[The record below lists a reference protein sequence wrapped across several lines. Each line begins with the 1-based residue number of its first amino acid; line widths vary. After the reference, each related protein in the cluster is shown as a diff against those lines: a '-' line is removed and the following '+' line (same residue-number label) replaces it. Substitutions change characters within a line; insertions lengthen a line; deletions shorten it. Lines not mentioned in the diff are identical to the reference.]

1 MENKMSDS
9 DMVIDEKDSSD
20 LFTNVKS
27 PTNLSTDIAN
37 SDYSMSVYINEPE
50 LSDDTP
56 EWKGMSMNDIRKGF
70 GTYEYQEHPPI
81 VPAAKH
87 TVLFRLPLS
96 MHEPPK
102 PYPTHKIDKWSHGY
116 VRLPCSAHCFYPVD
130 QNLSLKSRFLE
141 YKRKNTRLMRYLRD
155 MIRYL
160 DCIFQRSGDR
170 SCRNRWDMIQEALL
184 RNILSSQQLESA
196 ILFYNQI
203 YAQRWNFTALHHFF
217 SEVLDSEETAVFFK
231 TLMPKMVQLALQ
243 LPMLLTGAI
252 PLLKRHTNGSISLSQ
267 LQVASLL
274 ANAFFCTFPRRN
286 SSNPQSEYATYPYIN
301 FNRLFAS
308 YKENAFEEKYNQS
321 VMEKIKCLLH
331 YFRRVTTKAPE
342 GVITIERRYIPCE
355 NCPKWNLQDQK
366 LPPLHITSKGTIEN
380 EGAGLLQVDFAN
392 KYVGGGVLSLGCVQ
406 EEIRFVIC
414 PELMITM
421 LVTEELDDT
430 EALIVSG
437 IERYSKYEG
446 YSNTFKWKGDFV
458 DETPRDDSYR
468 RMTSIVAIDALYF
481 RQPSLQFKIDN
492 ITREL
497 NKAYVGFVGSD
508 IYKNNLS
515 AIATGNWGCGAF
527 RGNPKLKVLIQ
538 LMAAAV
544 ADRPMVY
551 FTFGDTKLRDDVAAM
566 YAHLVQHDIDIA
578 RLYSM
583 LSEYHQES
591 ASSDH
596 SDFYCFL
603 YNKSRIKPLSKYF
616 PTKSKNSL
624 TNIFAKNSK
633 VTLSQ
638 RSKNV
643 ALNKEVNKHICEMT
657 EEEKI
662 INWLESCDDDNDDNA
677 KRDTKDMC
685 NEKIKN
691 NLKEANNVNES
702 SNLNFVEKHFV
713 DNSIAE
719 NKNQED
725 KVFYKLSKDVNFS
738 SLKETNIP
746 HSIDDRDKSRNIK
759 SELES
764 AKLNG
769 SESIEILKTSFILE
783 SHKQKSF
790 AKKSGQRNIS
800 DDPDT
805 SKKIKP
811 ELSLESSELND
822 TESIKILKDCFVPES
837 QKQKSLPRKSGQTKI
852 SDFFQRIS

>member
-1 MENKMSDS
+1 MSES
-9 DMVIDEKDSSD
+9 DVTFDEKHSAS
-20 LFTNVKS
+20 LFSNENLS
-27 PTNLSTDIAN
+27 TNLNTDIAN
-37 SDYSMSVYINEPE
+37 SDYSMSIYINEPE
-50 LSDDTP
+50 LSDDIP
-56 EWKGMSMNDIRKGF
+56 EWKGMSMNEIRKGC
-70 GTYEYQEHPPI
+70 GVYEYQEHPPI
-81 VPAAKH
+81 VSSAKH

-116 VRLPCSAHCFYPVD
+116 VRLPCSAHCFYPI
-130 QNLSLKSRFLE
+130 E
-141 YKRKNTRLMRYLRD
+141 
-155 MIRYL
+155 
-160 DCIFQRSGDR
+160 QRSGDR
-170 SCRNRWDMIQEALL
+170 NCRNRWDMIQEALL
-184 RNILSSQQLESA
+184 RNILSSQQLENA
-196 ILFYNQI
+196 ILSYNQI
-203 YAQRWNFTALHHFF
+203 YAQRWNFAALHHFF
-217 SEVLDSEETAVFFK
+217 SEVLDPEETAVFFK
-231 TLMPKMVQLALQ
+231 TLMPKIIQLALQ

-252 PLLKRHTNGSISLSQ
+252 PLLKRHTNSFISLSQ

-301 FNRLFAS
+301 FNRLFAAYS
-308 YKENAFEEKYNQS
+308 KVKHNQCES

-331 YFRRVTTKAPE
+331 YFRRVTAKAPE
-342 GVITIERRYIPCE
+342 GVITIERRYILRE
-355 NCPKWNLQDQK
+355 NFPKWNIQNQK

-392 KYVGGGVLSLGCVQ
+392 KYVGGGVLGLGCVQ

-414 PELMITM
+414 PELMVTM

-458 DETPRDDSYR
+458 DETPRDDSCR

-481 RQPSLQFKIDN
+481 RQQPSLQFKIDN

-544 ADRPMVY
+544 AGRSMVY
-551 FTFGDTKLRDDVAAM
+551 FTFGDTLLRDDVAAM

-583 LSEYHQES
+583 ISEYHQES
-591 ASSDH
+591 AASSDH

-603 YNKSRIKPLSKYF
+603 YNKSKIKLLNKYF

-624 TNIFAKNSK
+624 TDIFAED
-633 VTLSQ
+633 TLSQ

-643 ALNKEVNKHICEMT
+643 ALNKDVFNKHLYEMT

-662 INWLESCDDDNDDNA
+662 INWLANCDEDSDDNA
-677 KRDTKDMC
+677 KLNTKNAC
-685 NEKIKN
+685 NEKTKSNI
-691 NLKEANNVNES
+691 KEANNVIES
-702 SNLNFVEKHFV
+702 LHFV
-713 DNSIAE
+713 NDIIGE

-725 KVFYKLSKDVNFS
+725 KILYKLNKDVNPS
-738 SLKETNIP
+738 SLKESTIQ
-746 HSIDDRDKSRNIK
+746 HSVDTSKNIK
-759 SELES
+759 PEFSFESSE
-764 AKLNG
+764 LNG
-769 SESIEILKTSFILE
+769 SESIKILRDCSFSE
-783 SHKQKSF
+783 FHKQKSF
-790 AKKSGQRNIS
+790 SRKSNQRTEIS
-800 DDPDT
+800 DDRDT

-811 ELSLESSELND
+811 ELLLESSELNGN
-822 TESIKILKDCFVPES
+822 ESIKILKDYSIPES
-837 QKQKSLPRKSGQTKI
+837 HKQKSLLRKSGQTKI

>member
-1 MENKMSDS
+1 MSES
-9 DMVIDEKDSSD
+9 DIFDEKRSAS
-20 LFTNVKS
+20 LFSNEKLS
-27 PTNLSTDIAN
+27 TNLSMDIAN
-37 SDYSMSVYINEPE
+37 SDSDSMSIYINEPE
-50 LSDDTP
+50 FSEDIP
-56 EWKGMSMNDIRKGF
+56 EWKGMSMNEIRKGF
-70 GTYEYQEHPPI
+70 GIYEYREHPPI
-81 VPAAKH
+81 VPSTKH

-116 VRLPCSAHCFYPVD
+116 VRLPCSAHCIYPVD
-130 QNLSLKSRFLE
+130 ERN
-141 YKRKNTRLMRYLRD
+141 
-155 MIRYL
+155 
-160 DCIFQRSGDR
+160 GDR
-170 SCRNRWDMIQEALL
+170 GCRNRWDMIQEALL
-184 RNILSSQQLESA
+184 RSILSSQQLENA
-196 ILFYNQI
+196 ILSYNQI
-203 YAQRWNFTALHHFF
+203 YAQRWNFSALHHFF
-217 SEVLDSEETAVFFK
+217 SEILDPEETAVFFK
-231 TLMPKMVQLALQ
+231 TLMPKIIQLALQ

-252 PLLKRHTNGSISLSQ
+252 PLLKRHTNGFISLSQ

-301 FNRLFAS
+301 FNRLFAAHS
-308 YKENAFEEKYNQS
+308 KEKHNQCES

-331 YFRRVTTKAPE
+331 YFRRVTAKAPE
-342 GVITIERRYIPCE
+342 GVITIERRYIPRE
-355 NCPKWNLQDQK
+355 NCPKWNLQNQK
-366 LPPLHITSKGTIEN
+366 LSPLHITSKGTIEN

-392 KYVGGGVLSLGCVQ
+392 KYVGGGVLGLGCVQ

-414 PELMITM
+414 PELIVTM

-446 YSNTFKWKGDFV
+446 YSNTFKWKGDFI
-458 DETPRDDSYR
+458 DETPRDDSCR

-544 ADRPMVY
+544 AGRSMVY
-551 FTFGDTKLRDDVAAM
+551 FTFGDTTLKDDVAAM

-583 LSEYHQES
+583 MSEYHQES
-591 ASSDH
+591 VSSDH
-596 SDFYCFL
+596 SDFYRFL

-616 PTKSKNSL
+616 PIKNKNSSG
-624 TNIFAKNSK
+624 NIFVKNANN
-633 VTLSQ
+633 TLSE

-643 ALNKEVNKHICEMT
+643 ALNKNVFNKHLYEMT

-662 INWLESCDDDNDDNA
+662 INWLASCDDDNDDNA
-677 KRDTKDMC
+677 KLDIKDAC
-685 NEKIKN
+685 NEKTKN
-691 NLKEANNVNES
+691 NLKEANNVKES
-702 SNLNFVEKHFV
+702 SDLHFVEKHFV
-713 DNSIAE
+713 NEIVGE
-719 NKNQED
+719 NKSQGD
-725 KVFYKLSKDVNFS
+725 KVLCKLNKDVNFS
-738 SLKETNIP
+738 SLKESITQ
-746 HSIDDRDKSRNIK
+746 HSIDDRDTSKNIK
-759 SELES
+759 FESSE
-764 AKLNG
+764 LNG
-769 SESIEILKTSFILE
+769 SESIKILRDYSVSE
-783 SHKQKSF
+783 SHKQESLSR
-790 AKKSGQRNIS
+790 KSGQREIS
-800 DDPDT
+800 NERDT

-822 TESIKILKDCFVPES
+822 SESIEILKDYSIPES
-837 QKQKSLPRKSGQTKI
+837 HKQKSLPRKSGQTKI
-852 SDFFQRIS
+852 SDFFHRIS

>member
-1 MENKMSDS
+1 MSDS
-9 DMVIDEKDSSD
+9 DMTIDEKDSSD
-20 LFTNVKS
+20 LFTNVKLS
-27 PTNLSTDIAN
+27 NLSTDIAN
-37 SDYSMSVYINEPE
+37 SDSDSMSIYINEPE
-50 LSDDTP
+50 LSHDTP
-56 EWKGMSMNDIRKGF
+56 EWKGMSMNEIRKGF
-70 GTYEYQEHPPI
+70 GIYEYQEHPPI
-81 VPAAKH
+81 VPSAKH

-130 QNLSLKSRFLE
+130 QRN
-141 YKRKNTRLMRYLRD
+141 
-155 MIRYL
+155 
-160 DCIFQRSGDR
+160 GDR

-184 RNILSSQQLESA
+184 RNILSSQQLENA
-196 ILFYNQI
+196 ILSYNQI

-217 SEVLDSEETAVFFK
+217 SEVLDSEETEVFFK
-231 TLMPKMVQLALQ
+231 TLMPKIVQLALQ

-301 FNRLFAS
+301 FNRLFAA
-308 YKENAFEEKYNQS
+308 YNEEKHNQCES

-355 NCPKWNLQDQK
+355 NCPKWNLQDHK

-392 KYVGGGVLSLGCVQ
+392 KYVGGGVLGLGCVQ

-414 PELMITM
+414 PELMVTM

-492 ITREL
+492 IIREL

-551 FTFGDTKLRDDVAAM
+551 FTFGDIKLRDDVAAM

-583 LSEYHQES
+583 ISEYHQES

-616 PTKSKNSL
+616 PTKSKNSSAG
-624 TNIFAKNSK
+624 IFVKDSK
-633 VTLSQ
+633 DTLSQ
-638 RSKNV
+638 RSKSV
-643 ALNKEVNKHICEMT
+643 ALNKDVVNKHIHEMT

-677 KRDTKDMC
+677 KRDIKDMC

-691 NLKEANNVNES
+691 NLKETNTVNES
-702 SNLNFVEKHFV
+702 GHLHFVEKHFV
-713 DNSIAE
+713 ADSVGE
-719 NKNQED
+719 NKNQKD
-725 KVFYKLSKDVNFS
+725 KVFYKLSKDVNS
-738 SLKETNIP
+738 SSVKASITQ
-746 HSIDDRDKSRNIK
+746 HSIDNRDKLKNIK
-759 SELES
+759 SFES
-764 AKLNG
+764 AELNG
-769 SESIEILKTSFILE
+769 SESVEILKNSSVLE
-783 SHKQKSF
+783 SQKQKSF
-790 AKKSGQRNIS
+790 PKKSGQRNIS
-800 DDPDT
+800 DDRDT

-811 ELSLESSELND
+811 ELSSELND
-822 TESIKILKDCFVPES
+822 TESIKILKDCFVPEL

>member
-1 MENKMSDS
+1 MSES
-9 DMVIDEKDSSD
+9 DVTFDEKHSAS
-20 LFTNVKS
+20 LFSNENLS
-27 PTNLSTDIAN
+27 TNLNTDIAN
-37 SDYSMSVYINEPE
+37 SDYSMSIYINEPE
-50 LSDDTP
+50 LSDDIP
-56 EWKGMSMNDIRKGF
+56 EWKGMNMNEIRKGC
-70 GTYEYQEHPPI
+70 GIYEYQEHPPI
-81 VPAAKH
+81 VSSAKH

-116 VRLPCSAHCFYPVD
+116 VRLPCSAHCFYPV
-130 QNLSLKSRFLE
+130 E
-141 YKRKNTRLMRYLRD
+141 
-155 MIRYL
+155 
-160 DCIFQRSGDR
+160 QRSGDR
-170 SCRNRWDMIQEALL
+170 NCRNRWDMIQEALL
-184 RNILSSQQLESA
+184 RNILSSQQLENA
-196 ILFYNQI
+196 ILSYNQI
-203 YAQRWNFTALHHFF
+203 YAQRWNFAALHHFF
-217 SEVLDSEETAVFFK
+217 SEVLDPEETAVFFK
-231 TLMPKMVQLALQ
+231 TLMPKIIQLALQ
-243 LPMLLTGAI
+243 LPILLTGAI
-252 PLLKRHTNGSISLSQ
+252 PLLKRHTNSFISLSQ

-301 FNRLFAS
+301 FNRLFAAYS
-308 YKENAFEEKYNQS
+308 EEKHNQCES

-331 YFRRVTTKAPE
+331 YFRRVTAKAPE
-342 GVITIERRYIPCE
+342 GVITIERRYIPRE
-355 NCPKWNLQDQK
+355 NFPKWNIQNQK

-392 KYVGGGVLSLGCVQ
+392 KYVGGGVLGLGCVQ

-414 PELMITM
+414 PELMVTM

-458 DETPRDDSYR
+458 DETPRDDSCR

-481 RQPSLQFKIDN
+481 RQPLLQFKIDN

-544 ADRPMVY
+544 AGRSMVY
-551 FTFGDTKLRDDVAAM
+551 FTFGDTLLRDDVAAM

-583 LSEYHQES
+583 ISEYHQES
-591 ASSDH
+591 AASSDH

-603 YNKSRIKPLSKYF
+603 YNKSRIKPLNKYF

-624 TNIFAKNSK
+624 ADIFAKDM
-633 VTLSQ
+633 LSQ

-643 ALNKEVNKHICEMT
+643 ALNKDVFNKHLYEMT

-662 INWLESCDDDNDDNA
+662 INWLASCDDDSDDNA
-677 KRDTKDMC
+677 KLNTKNVC
-685 NEKIKN
+685 NEKTKS
-691 NLKEANNVNES
+691 NLKEANNVIES
-702 SNLNFVEKHFV
+702 LHFV
-713 DNSIAE
+713 NDIIGE

-725 KVFYKLSKDVNFS
+725 KILYNKLNKDVNPS
-738 SLKETNIP
+738 SLKESITQ
-746 HSIDDRDKSRNIK
+746 HSVDTSKNIK
-759 SELES
+759 SEFSLES
-764 AKLNG
+764 SELNG
-769 SESIEILKTSFILE
+769 SESIKILRDCSISE

-790 AKKSGQRNIS
+790 SRKSNQRTEIS
-800 DDPDT
+800 DDRDT

-811 ELSLESSELND
+811 ELSLESSELNGN
-822 TESIKILKDCFVPES
+822 ESIKILKDYSIPES
-837 QKQKSLPRKSGQTKI
+837 HKQKSLSRKSGQTKI

>member
-1 MENKMSDS
+1 MEDKMSES
-9 DMVIDEKDSSD
+9 DMTFDEKRPAN
-20 LFTNVKS
+20 LFTNVKLS
-27 PTNLSTDIAN
+27 TNLSADIAN
-37 SDYSMSVYINEPE
+37 SDSDSMSIYINEPE
-50 LSDDTP
+50 LSDDIS
-56 EWKGMSMNDIRKGF
+56 EWKGMSMNEIRKGF
-70 GTYEYQEHPPI
+70 GIYEYREHPPI
-81 VPAAKH
+81 VPSAKH

-96 MHEPPK
+96 MHESPK
-102 PYPTHKIDKWSHGY
+102 PYPTHNIDKWSHGY
-116 VRLPCSAHCFYPVD
+116 VRLPCSAHCFYPID
-130 QNLSLKSRFLE
+130 
-141 YKRKNTRLMRYLRD
+141 
-155 MIRYL
+155 
-160 DCIFQRSGDR
+160 QRSGDR

-184 RNILSSQQLESA
+184 RSILSSQQLENA
-196 ILFYNQI
+196 ILSYNQI

-217 SEVLDSEETAVFFK
+217 SEVLDSEETAVFFQ
-231 TLMPKMVQLALQ
+231 TLMPKMIQLALQ

-301 FNRLFAS
+301 FNRLFAAYS
-308 YKENAFEEKYNQS
+308 EEKHNQCES
-321 VMEKIKCLLH
+321 VMEKIKCLFH
-331 YFRRVTTKAPE
+331 YFRRVTTKSPE

-366 LPPLHITSKGTIEN
+366 LPSLHITSKGTIEN

-392 KYVGGGVLSLGCVQ
+392 KYVGGGVLGLGCVQ

-414 PELMITM
+414 PELMVTM

-446 YSNTFKWKGDFV
+446 YSNTFKWKGDFI
-458 DETPRDDSYR
+458 DETPRDDSCR

-481 RQPSLQFKIDN
+481 RQPSLQFKMDN

-508 IYKNNLS
+508 IYQNNLS

-544 ADRPMVY
+544 ADRSMVY
-551 FTFGDTKLRDDVAAM
+551 FTFGDTKLMDDVAAM
-566 YAHLVQHDIDIA
+566 YAHLVQHDVDIA

-583 LSEYHQES
+583 ISKYHQES
-591 ASSDH
+591 ALSDH

-603 YNKSRIKPLSKYF
+603 YNKSRIKS
-616 PTKSKNSL
+616 SSAD
-624 TNIFAKNSK
+624 IFAKDSK
-633 VTLSQ
+633 DTLPQ

-643 ALNKEVNKHICEMT
+643 ALNKDVVNKHIYEMKMT

-662 INWLESCDDDNDDNA
+662 INWLASCDDDNDDNA

-691 NLKEANNVNES
+691 NLKETNNVNES
-702 SNLNFVEKHFV
+702 GGLRFVEKHFVEKHFV
-713 DNSIAE
+713 DDTVRE

-725 KVFYKLSKDVNFS
+725 KVFYKLNKGVNSS
-738 SLKETNIP
+738 SLKESITQR
-746 HSIDDRDKSRNIK
+746 SIDDRDRSKNLK
-759 SELES
+759 SELSLES
-764 AKLNG
+764 AELNG
-769 SESIEILKTSFILE
+769 SESIEIIKNYSVLE
-783 SHKQKSF
+783 FHKQNPF
-790 AKKSGQRNIS
+790 PRKSGQRRIS
-800 DDPDT
+800 DDRDT

-837 QKQKSLPRKSGQTKI
+837 RKQKSLPRKNGQTKI

>member
-1 MENKMSDS
+1 MSES
-9 DMVIDEKDSSD
+9 DVTFDEKHSAS
-20 LFTNVKS
+20 LFSNENLS
-27 PTNLSTDIAN
+27 TNLNTDIAN
-37 SDYSMSVYINEPE
+37 SDSDSMSIYINEPE
-50 LSDDTP
+50 LSDDIP
-56 EWKGMSMNDIRKGF
+56 EWKGMSMNEIRKGC
-70 GTYEYQEHPPI
+70 GIYEYQEHPPI
-81 VPAAKH
+81 VSSAKH

-116 VRLPCSAHCFYPVD
+116 VRLPCSAHCFYPV
-130 QNLSLKSRFLE
+130 E
-141 YKRKNTRLMRYLRD
+141 
-155 MIRYL
+155 
-160 DCIFQRSGDR
+160 QRSGDR
-170 SCRNRWDMIQEALL
+170 NCRNRWDMIQEALL
-184 RNILSSQQLESA
+184 RNILSSQQLENA
-196 ILFYNQI
+196 ILSYNQI
-203 YAQRWNFTALHHFF
+203 YAQRWNFAALHHFF
-217 SEVLDSEETAVFFK
+217 SEVLDPEETAVFFK
-231 TLMPKMVQLALQ
+231 TLMPKIIQLALQ
-243 LPMLLTGAI
+243 LPILLTGAI
-252 PLLKRHTNGSISLSQ
+252 PLLKRHTNSFISLSQ

-301 FNRLFAS
+301 FNRLFAAYS
-308 YKENAFEEKYNQS
+308 EEKHNQCES

-331 YFRRVTTKAPE
+331 YFRRVTAKAPE
-342 GVITIERRYIPCE
+342 GVITIERRYIPRE
-355 NCPKWNLQDQK
+355 NFPKWNIQNQK

-392 KYVGGGVLSLGCVQ
+392 KYVGGGVLGLGCVQ

-414 PELMITM
+414 PELMVTM

-458 DETPRDDSYR
+458 DETPRDDSCR

-481 RQPSLQFKIDN
+481 RQPLLQFKIDN

-544 ADRPMVY
+544 AGRSMVY
-551 FTFGDTKLRDDVAAM
+551 FTFGDTLLRDDVAAM

-583 LSEYHQES
+583 ISEYHQES
-591 ASSDH
+591 AASSDH

-603 YNKSRIKPLSKYF
+603 YNKSRIKPLNKYF
-616 PTKSKNSL
+616 PTNSKNSL
-624 TNIFAKNSK
+624 ADIFAKDM
-633 VTLSQ
+633 LSQ

-643 ALNKEVNKHICEMT
+643 ALNKDVFNKHLYEMT

-662 INWLESCDDDNDDNA
+662 INWLASCDDDSDDNA
-677 KRDTKDMC
+677 KLNTKNAC
-685 NEKIKN
+685 NEKTKS
-691 NLKEANNVNES
+691 NLKEANNVIES
-702 SNLNFVEKHFV
+702 LHFV
-713 DNSIAE
+713 NDIGE

-725 KVFYKLSKDVNFS
+725 KVLYNKLNKDVNPS
-738 SLKETNIP
+738 SLKESITQ
-746 HSIDDRDKSRNIK
+746 HSVETSKNIK
-759 SELES
+759 SEFSLELS
-764 AKLNG
+764 ELNG
-769 SESIEILKTSFILE
+769 SESIKILRDCSISE

-790 AKKSGQRNIS
+790 SRKSNQRTEIS
-800 DDPDT
+800 DDRDT

-811 ELSLESSELND
+811 ELSLESSELNGN
-822 TESIKILKDCFVPES
+822 ESIKILKDYSIPES
-837 QKQKSLPRKSGQTKI
+837 HKQKSLSRKSGQTKI